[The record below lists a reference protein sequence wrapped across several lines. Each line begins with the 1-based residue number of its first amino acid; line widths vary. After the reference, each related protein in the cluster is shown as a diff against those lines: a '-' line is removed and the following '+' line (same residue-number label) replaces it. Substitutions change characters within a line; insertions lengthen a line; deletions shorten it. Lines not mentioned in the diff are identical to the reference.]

1 MGKAQ
6 ILGVD
11 VDIIDK
17 DQLTDRIRE
26 SVRQKKKDL
35 YPYVNIHA
43 INIAQEDRQFQEL
56 LNSAWT
62 VYCDGE
68 GVRLGARILG
78 WRLPPRI
85 VLTYYLWELL
95 EAFQKEEMSVYFL
108 GGREEV
114 LKDAVA
120 NVRER
125 FPRLKIAGSHYGYFQ
140 KTGTESDTVVE
151 SVARSGADV
160 LFVGFGMPLQEH
172 WISQNIDRLEVH
184 AILPCGSMIEYAGGA
199 KRNTPAWM
207 ADHGMEWLFRLM
219 QEPGR
224 LWSRYLIGNPLFLLR
239 VLGQRVRGNRG

>member
-1 MGKAQ
+1 MDKARL
-6 ILGVD
+6 LGVD

-17 DQLTDRIRE
+17 DQLLERIRE
-26 SVRQKKKDL
+26 SVRQKRRDL

-43 INIAQEDRQFQEL
+43 INLAQGDEGFRTF

-85 VLTYYLWELL
+85 VLTYYLWELCA
-95 EAFQKEEMSVYFL
+95 AFEREGVSVYLL
-108 GGREEV
+108 GGREDV
-114 LKDAVA
+114 LERAVST
-120 NVRER
+120 VRDR
-125 FPRLKIAGSHYGYFQ
+125 FPNLKIAGAHYGYFQ
-140 KTGTESDTVVE
+140 KTGTVSDSVVE
-151 SVARSGADV
+151 SVRRADPDV
-160 LFVGFGMPLQEH
+160 LFVGFGMPMQEH
-172 WISQNIDRLEVH
+172 WIAQNLERIQAH

-199 KRNTPAWM
+199 KRYTPAWM

-224 LWSRYLIGNPLFLLR
+224 LWTRYLIGNPLFLLR
-239 VLGQRVRGNRG
+239 VLLQRVRGDRG

>member
-11 VDIIDK
+11 VDIVDK
-17 DQLTDRIRE
+17 DQLLDRIRE
-26 SVRQKKKDL
+26 SVRQKRRDL

-43 INIAQEDRQFQEL
+43 INIAQGDREFRKL

-78 WRLPPRI
+78 WRLPRRI
-85 VLTYYLWELL
+85 VLTYYMWELL
-95 EAFQKEEMSVYFL
+95 EAFEREEMSVYFL
-108 GGREEV
+108 GGSEEV
-114 LKDAVA
+114 LQRAVA

-125 FPRLKIAGSHYGYFQ
+125 YPKLKIAGSYFGYFQ
-140 KTGTESDTVVE
+140 KTGPESDTVVE

-172 WISQNIDRLEVH
+172 WIRQNMNLLAVH

-199 KRNTPAWM
+199 KKYTPAWM
-207 ADHGMEWLFRLM
+207 ANNGMEWVFRLF